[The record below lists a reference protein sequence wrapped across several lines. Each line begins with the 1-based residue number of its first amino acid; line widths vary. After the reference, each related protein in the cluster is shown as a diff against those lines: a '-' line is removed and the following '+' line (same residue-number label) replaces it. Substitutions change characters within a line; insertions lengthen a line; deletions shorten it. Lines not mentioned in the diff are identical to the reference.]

1 MSGGYSPK
9 TTMPWMSNN
18 IPQMRSEGF
27 QKPFFFGGAQEPIA
41 LGLPPNSFS
50 GSGFSK
56 VAPSMKG
63 VKEQM
68 VYAGK
73 AKRKAIFP
81 TMKK

>member
-9 TTMPWMSNN
+9 TTMPWLSNN

-27 QKPFFFGGAQEPIA
+27 QKPFYFGGAQEPIS

-56 VAPSMKG
+56 SVPSMKG
-63 VKEQM
+63 IKERI
-68 VYAGK
+68 VYTGK
-73 AKRKAIFP
+73 TKRRAILP